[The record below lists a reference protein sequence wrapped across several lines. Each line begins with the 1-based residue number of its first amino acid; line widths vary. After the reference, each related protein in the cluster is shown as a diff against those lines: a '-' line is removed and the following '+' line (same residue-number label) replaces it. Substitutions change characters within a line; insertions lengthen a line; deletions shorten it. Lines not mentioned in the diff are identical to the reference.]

1 MTTIVSFLE
10 VDVPVLDVGCGSSH
24 LIQSLSRATGVDR
37 DLRKLR
43 YLRGRARAIVGGELP
58 RLPFRDGSFPQVVL
72 SDVVSSLAP
81 EMPYLAELRR
91 VLSDRGTLVLATG
104 RSKRSEAEWK
114 RELERHGFSVDE
126 VRRIAGAELVVRAVI
141 RGEPSARAEGERS
154 ETRSESEPSEERG
167 EH

>member
-1 MTTIVSFLE
+1 
-10 VDVPVLDVGCGSSH
+10 
-24 LIQSLSRATGVDR
+24 
-37 DLRKLR
+37 
-43 YLRGRARAIVGGELP
+43 VGGELP